1 MLDKMNEISA
11 NIAEMMNDASIDRLM
26 AIDTDWKIIAWNKTT
41 EILSGILRDEVLGK
55 NLLKVF
61 PQLEQDE
68 EIMSGFR
75 LAMDGIKSFIPAAEG
90 KFNRDYYEN
99 HFIPL
104 EDEDGKRIGVMN
116 IMHDVA
122 HRIKAEQQLHKL
134 NELLKKQYQQ
144 LEKTTAE
151 LATFTSITSTDLKEP
166 VKKLYTSLELL
177 VRSEGANL
185 TNHGKAGLRR
195 MQSSLTKMNLLLDD
209 ILAFSAANSIG
220 NELERFDLNEVL
232 QRVLESLRQKIAAR
246 QAVIEAHDLP
256 VMYGSRQMLQ
266 YLLYNLIDNALKF
279 QQDGNIPKITISAAN
294 VERQQDKGGD
304 GTNLKA
310 YLCIT
315 VRDNGIG
322 FAQEDADKIFMLFE
336 KIHPRKEYPGSGIGL
351 TISRKIVEAHGGF
364 IEVESQPGKGSA
376 FHCCLSLMD
385 EDGGSQA
392 TSGENGPA

>member
-1 MLDKMNEISA
+1 MLGKMDKISA

-26 AIDTDWKIIAWNKTT
+26 AIDTDWKIIAWNKTA
-41 EILSGILRDEVLGK
+41 ELISGISRDEVLGK
-55 NLLKVF
+55 NLLDVF
-61 PQLEQDE
+61 PQLKQDVE
-68 EIMSGFR
+68 MMSGFR
-75 LAMDGIKSFIPAAEG
+75 QAMHGFKSFIPAAEG

-104 EDEDGKRIGVMN
+104 DDEDGKRIGVMN

-122 HRIKAEQQLHKL
+122 HRIKAEKQLHKL
-134 NELLKKQYQQ
+134 NEMLKRQYQQ
-144 LEKTTAE
+144 LEKATAE

-209 ILAFSAANSIG
+209 ILAFSAANTIG
-220 NELERFDLNEVL
+220 NEPEKFDLNEVL
-232 QRVLESLRQKIAAR
+232 QRVLESLHQKIAAR

-279 QQDGNIPKITISAAN
+279 QQDGNIPRITISAAN
-294 VERQQDKGGD
+294 VKRRPDKEAGGLE
-304 GTNLKA
+304 LKE

-315 VRDNGIG
+315 VKDNGIG

-364 IEVESQPGKGSA
+364 IEVESEPGKGA
-376 FHCCLSLMD
+376 TFHCCLSLIN
-385 EDGGSQA
+385 EH
-392 TSGENGPA
+392 EE

>member
-1 MLDKMNEISA
+1 MLGKMDKIGAS
-11 NIAEMMNDASIDRLM
+11 IAEMMNDASIDRLM
-26 AIDTDWKIIAWNKTT
+26 AIDTCWTIVAWNKTS
-41 EILSGILRDEVLGK
+41 ELISGISRVDVLGR
-55 NLLKVF
+55 NLLEVF

-68 EIMSGFR
+68 EMMSGFR

-104 EDEDGKRIGVMN
+104 DNEDGRRVGVMN

-122 HRIKAEQQLHKL
+122 HRIKAEQQLHTL
-134 NELLKKQYQQ
+134 NDMLKKQYQK

-151 LATFTSITSTDLKEP
+151 LATFTSITGTDLKEP

-177 VRSEGANL
+177 VRNEGANL

-195 MQSSLTKMNLLLDD
+195 MQSSLSKMNLLLDD
-209 ILAFSAANSIG
+209 ILAFSAANMIG
-220 NELERFDLNEVL
+220 NELEKFDLNDVL
-232 QRVLESLRQKIAAR
+232 QRVLESLHQKIASK
-246 QAVIEAHDLP
+246 QAIIETHDLP

-279 QQDGNIPKITISAAN
+279 QPDGNIPKITVSAAN
-294 VERQQDKGGD
+294 VKRQPDN
-304 GTNLKA
+304 GTDRSNLKE

-315 VRDNGIG
+315 VKDNGVG
-322 FAQEDADKIFMLFE
+322 FAQEDADRIFLLFE
-336 KIHPRKEYPGSGIGL
+336 KLHPRKEYPGSGIGL

-364 IEVESQPGKGSA
+364 IEVESRPGEGST
-376 FHCCLSLMD
+376 FHCCLSLVNDD
-385 EDGGSQA
+385 EK
-392 TSGENGPA
+392 